1 MKFQIEEL
9 ETRLEMSSIMA
20 ADGSTDSGD
29 EGDSCTKNCGS
40 CAGSTCLSF

>member
-9 ETRLEMSSIMA
+9 ETRLEMSSIFA
-20 ADGSTDSGD
+20 ADGTTDGGSD
-29 EGDSCTKNCGS
+29 DDACTKNCGS